1 MKASLAEQCTSAFDS
16 QEVGLRSFE
25 PDDHDHED
33 VAHDYVEKLSIFFLD
48 IQRNSKRRMFAPVLV
63 CSAPFV
69 YGDDVYDDDDD
80 DDNYDDDEDNDN
92 YDDDVDDDNDNV
104 CTCACMSRTLCPWWE
119 GDERKLRRHQLRTF
133 VKAK

>member
-1 MKASLAEQCTSAFDS
+1 
-16 QEVGLRSFE
+16 
-25 PDDHDHED
+25 
-33 VAHDYVEKLSIFFLD
+33 
-48 IQRNSKRRMFAPVLV
+48 MFAPVLV

-80 DDNYDDDEDNDN
+80 NYDD
-92 YDDDVDDDNDNV
+92 DDDNDNV

-133 VKAK
+133 VKAKLELYYRKEL